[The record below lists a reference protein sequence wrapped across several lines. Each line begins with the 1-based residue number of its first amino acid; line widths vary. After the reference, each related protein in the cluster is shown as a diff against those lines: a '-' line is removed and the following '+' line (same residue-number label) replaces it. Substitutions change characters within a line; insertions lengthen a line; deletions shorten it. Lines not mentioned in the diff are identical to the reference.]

1 MSGAAGA
8 MQSGSRRESRQRLV
22 VCLPP
27 AEIFKNGGQLG
38 GTACEKWGETRRGQ
52 RSLIPVCAQL
62 WLQRENLEARRE
74 GMKLKTSPR
83 LEQSFVQ
90 ESLIPSLPPNRLPEH

>member
-8 MQSGSRRESRQRLV
+8 MQSSSRRENRQGLV
-22 VCLPP
+22 VHLPP

-52 RSLIPVCAQL
+52 SPLIPVPTLAAE
-62 WLQRENLEARRE
+62 RKP
-74 GMKLKTSPR
+74 GS
-83 LEQSFVQ
+83 
-90 ESLIPSLPPNRLPEH
+90 